1 MAKATINFVRLGA
14 RVFQSCYDIM
24 LKKPTQ
30 FTSPPGKFQIQLWVK
45 IGLSLIA
52 CSIADKY
59 EVNGAEFSPTTS
71 IGITVCFI
79 APTINNFIAFYN

>member
-1 MAKATINFVRLGA
+1 MTNAFISFVRLGA

-30 FTSPPGKFQIQLWVK
+30 FISPWQISNPALGKDWAIFN
-45 IGLSLIA
+45 SLFYRRQY
-52 CSIADKY
+52 K
-59 EVNGAEFSPTTS
+59 VNGAEFSPTTS
-71 IGITVCFI
+71 IGITVCLI